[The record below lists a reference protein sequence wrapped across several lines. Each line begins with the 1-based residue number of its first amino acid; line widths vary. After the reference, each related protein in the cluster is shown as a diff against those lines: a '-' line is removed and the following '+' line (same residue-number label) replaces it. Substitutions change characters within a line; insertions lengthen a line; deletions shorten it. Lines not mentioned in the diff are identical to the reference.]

1 MTIDIFNYN
10 MPDKEPIGIIISRP
24 HLSFIE
30 FFYFYLSNKHDS
42 FQLQFGD
49 MMKTIT
55 YWI

>member
-1 MTIDIFNYN
+1 